1 MATVQLA
8 LHEDRVDGRVT
19 MPAIQVGDR
28 PASLPKDTASTG
40 VLELDAALGGLF
52 WGDNVVWELEEGGS
66 SLAPFVTSIMR
77 AREQFSTVLFVKLED
92 DPEQLRTIYPDVD
105 VLDARVG
112 GAQAIEN
119 AGELLIAL
127 RERLQRAPRALV
139 VFDSLDA
146 LSDRWGHGIAQRFF
160 TRACPLVLGFWSVG
174 YWSLTPGRHSAQL
187 RQAVDAATQCVV
199 VLTAGRLRVAKAE
212 GRPQGV
218 QGSVFH
224 VRTDGRR
231 TELEP
236 APTAARLGAALRA
249 VRIQRHL
256 SQGEL
261 AGLAGVSASAISQ
274 AERGRRGL
282 ALDTLLEL
290 TSQLD
295 MTIDELLRGEIA
307 LGYRLA
313 RRTRRDDAAARLA
326 PLLDDRRVGLR
337 ARLSWLSPGQ
347 SVRAPEVHEG
357 VELVAVAAGLVQIVL
372 PTGRPVLRQGE
383 ALLVEWSGVTGWCNV
398 GDHDALIFWVLRDEL
413 GPLRP
418 PSARARPQA

>member
-1 MATVQLA
+1 VRGSAAPQRAATSA
-8 LHEDRVDGRVT
+8 GNDAD
-19 MPAIQVGDR
+19 PA
-28 PASLPKDTASTG
+28 ASSPRAIASTG
-40 VLELDAALGGLF
+40 VSELDAALGGLF

-66 SLAPFVTSIMR
+66 SLDPFVTAVMS
-77 AREQFSTVLFVKLED
+77 AREQFSGVLFVKLEG
-92 DPEQLRTIYPDVD
+92 DPERVRAAYPDVE

-112 GAQAIEN
+112 GAHAIEN
-119 AGELLIAL
+119 AGELLIAV

-160 TRACPLVLGFWSVG
+160 TRACPLVLGLWSVG

-199 VLTAGRLRVAKAE
+199 VLTAGRLRIAKAE

-218 QGSVFH
+218 QGSVLR
-224 VRTDGRR
+224 VRSNGRR

-261 AGLAGVSASAISQ
+261 ARLAGVSPSAISQ

-282 ALDTLLEL
+282 ALDTLLDL
-290 TSQLD
+290 TSRLD

-313 RRTRRDDAAARLA
+313 RRTRRDDAAARLFA
-326 PLLDDRRVGLR
+326 LLDDRRVGLR
-337 ARLSWLSPGQ
+337 ARLSCLSPGQ
-347 SVRAPEVHEG
+347 SVRVREAHEG
-357 VELVAVAAGLVQIVL
+357 VELVAVAAGLVQVVL

-383 ALLVEWSGVTGWCNV
+383 ALLVEWSGVTGWSNV
-398 GDHDALIFWVLRDEL
+398 GDHDALVFWVLRDEL

-418 PSARARPQA
+418 PSARVRRQA

>member
-1 MATVQLA
+1 VATA
-8 LHEDRVDGRVT
+8 T
-19 MPAIQVGDR
+19 PAGQVGNR
-28 PASLPKDTASTG
+28 PAGSQKDTASTG
-40 VLELDAALGGLF
+40 VTELDAVLGGLF

-66 SLAPFVTSIMR
+66 SLAPFITALMR
-77 AREQFSTVLFVKLED
+77 ARDQFSRVLFVRLGGE
-92 DPEQLRTIYPDVD
+92 DPEQLRAIYPDVG

-112 GAQAIEN
+112 GAHAIEN
-119 AGELLIAL
+119 AGELLMAL

-146 LSDRWGHGIAQRFF
+146 LSDRWGHGVAQRFF

-199 VLTAGRLRVAKAE
+199 VLTAGRLRIAKAE

-224 VRTDGRR
+224 VRTENGR

-261 AGLAGVSASAISQ
+261 ARLAGVSASAISQ

-282 ALDTLLEL
+282 ALDTLLDL
-290 TSQLD
+290 TSRLD

-337 ARLSWLSPGQ
+337 VRLSCLSPGQ

-383 ALLVEWSGVTGWCNV
+383 VLLVEWSGVTGWSNV
-398 GDHDALIFWVLRDEL
+398 GDHDALVFWVLRDEL

-418 PSARARPQA
+418 PSARVRRSA

>member
-1 MATVQLA
+1 MANVLRGSVPPRWVAT
-8 LHEDRVDGRVT
+8 
-19 MPAIQVGDR
+19 PASGAADR
-28 PASLPKDTASTG
+28 PASLSKDTASTG
-40 VLELDAALGGLF
+40 VTELDAALGGLF

-66 SLAPFVTSIMR
+66 SLPPFITALMR
-77 AREQFSTVLFVKLED
+77 AREQFSRVVFVKLEGD
-92 DPEQLRTIYPDVD
+92 LEQLRAIYPDVD

-112 GAQAIEN
+112 GADAIEN
-119 AGELLIAL
+119 AGELLIAV
-127 RERLQRAPRALV
+127 RECLQRAPRALV

-146 LSDRWGHGIAQRFF
+146 LSDRWGHGIARRFF
-160 TRACPLVLGFWSVG
+160 TRACPLVLGLWSVG

-199 VLTAGRLRVAKAE
+199 VLTAGRLRIAKAE

-261 AGLAGVSASAISQ
+261 ARLAGVSASAISQ

-282 ALDTLLEL
+282 ALDTLLDL
-290 TSQLD
+290 TSRLD

-337 ARLSWLSPGQ
+337 ARLSCLSPGQ
-347 SVRAPEVHEG
+347 SVRAPEAHEG
-357 VELVAVAAGLVQIVL
+357 VELIAVAAGLVQIVL

-383 ALLVEWSGVTGWCNV
+383 ALLVEWSGVTGWSNV
-398 GDHDALIFWVLRDEL
+398 GDHDALVFWVLRDEL
-413 GPLRP
+413 GLLRP
-418 PSARARPQA
+418 PSARVRRDA

>member
-1 MATVQLA
+1 MVRLQRAYARWTPTS
-8 LHEDRVDGRVT
+8 HVT
-19 MPAIQVGDR
+19 DR
-28 PASLPKDTASTG
+28 PASALKDTASTG
-40 VLELDAALGGLF
+40 VTELDDALGGLF
-52 WGDNVVWELEEGGS
+52 WGDNVVWEIEEGG
-66 SLAPFVTSIMR
+66 SLAPFVTALMR
-77 AREQFSTVLFVKLED
+77 AREQFSRVLFVKLEGE
-92 DPEQLRTIYPDVD
+92 PAELRAAYPGVD

-112 GAQAIEN
+112 GAHAIEN
-119 AGELLIAL
+119 AGELLSAV
-127 RERLQRAPRALV
+127 REYLQRVPHSLV

-160 TRACPLVLGFWSVG
+160 TRACPLLLGFWSVG

-199 VLTAGRLRVAKAE
+199 VLTAGRLRIAKAE

-218 QGSVFH
+218 QGSVLH
-224 VRTDGRR
+224 VRGNGRR

-249 VRIQRHL
+249 IRIQRHL

-261 AGLAGVSASAISQ
+261 AELAGVSASAISQ

-290 TSQLD
+290 TSRLG

-326 PLLDDRRVGLR
+326 PLLDDPQVGLR
-337 ARLSWLSPGQ
+337 ARLSFLSPGQ
-347 SVRAPEVHEG
+347 SVRAPEAHEG
-357 VELVAVAAGLVQIVL
+357 VELIAVAAGLVQVVL

-383 ALLVEWSGVTGWCNV
+383 ALLVEWSGVTGWSNV
-398 GDHDALIFWVLRDEL
+398 GDHDALVFWVLRDEL

-418 PSARARPQA
+418 PSSRGRRHHAA

>member
-1 MATVQLA
+1 M
-8 LHEDRVDGRVT
+8 D
-19 MPAIQVGDR
+19 
-28 PASLPKDTASTG
+28 DTASTG
-40 VLELDAALGGLF
+40 VAELDATLGGLF
-52 WGDNVVWELEEGGS
+52 WGDNVVWELEEGGT
-66 SLAPFVTSIMR
+66 SLDPFVTALLR
-77 AREQFSTVLFVKLED
+77 TREQFGRVIFVKLEG
-92 DPEQLRTIYPDVD
+92 DPDLLRRSYPDVD

-112 GAQAIEN
+112 GADGIEN
-119 AGELLIAL
+119 AGALLLAVRDRL
-127 RERLQRAPRALV
+127 RRAPRTLV

-146 LSDRWGHGIAQRFF
+146 LSDRWGHVIAQRFF
-160 TRACPLVLGFWSVG
+160 TRACPLVLGHWAVG

-199 VLTAGRLRVAKAE
+199 VLTAGRLRIAKAE

-218 QGSVFH
+218 QGSVF
-224 VRTDGRR
+224 RARSNGRR
-231 TELEP
+231 PELVP
-236 APTAARLGAALRA
+236 APTAARLGAALRG

-261 AGLAGVSASAISQ
+261 ARLAGVSASAISQ

-282 ALDTLLEL
+282 ALETLLDL

-313 RRTRRDDAAARLA
+313 RRTRRDDAAARLS

-337 ARLSWLSPGQ
+337 ARLSFLSPGQ
-347 SVRAPEVHEG
+347 SVRVREAHEG
-357 VELVAVAAGLVQIVL
+357 VELVAVAAGLVQVVL

-383 ALLVEWSGVTGWCNV
+383 TLLVEWSDVTGWSNV
-398 GDHDALIFWVLRDEL
+398 GDHDALVFWVLRDEL
-413 GPLRP
+413 GPLHP
-418 PSARARPQA
+418 PSARVRGRAER

>member
-1 MATVQLA
+1 MAKAQRSV
-8 LHEDRVDGRVT
+8 
-19 MPAIQVGDR
+19 PPR
-28 PASLPKDTASTG
+28 PAATPAGKATDGPASSLKDTASTG
-40 VLELDAALGGLF
+40 VTELDAALGGLF

-66 SLAPFVTSIMR
+66 SLAPFVTALMR
-77 AREQFSTVLFVKLED
+77 AREQFSRILFVRLEG
-92 DPEQLRTIYPDVD
+92 DPEQLRAIYPDVD

-112 GAQAIEN
+112 GADAIEN
-119 AGELLIAL
+119 AGELLIAV

-146 LSDRWGHGIAQRFF
+146 LSDRWGHGIARRFF
-160 TRACPLVLGFWSVG
+160 TRACPLVLGLWSVG

-199 VLTAGRLRVAKAE
+199 VLTAGRLRIAKAE

-261 AGLAGVSASAISQ
+261 ARLAGVSASAISQ

-282 ALDTLLEL
+282 ALDTLLDL
-290 TSQLD
+290 TSRLD

-337 ARLSWLSPGQ
+337 ARLSCLSPGQ
-347 SVRAPEVHEG
+347 SVRAPEAHEG
-357 VELVAVAAGLVQIVL
+357 VELIAVAAGLVQIVL

-398 GDHDALIFWVLRDEL
+398 GDHDALVFWVLRDEL

-418 PSARARPQA
+418 PSARVRPQA

>member
-1 MATVQLA
+1 M
-8 LHEDRVDGRVT
+8 
-19 MPAIQVGDR
+19 
-28 PASLPKDTASTG
+28 SKDTASTG
-40 VLELDAALGGLF
+40 VSELDAVLGGLF
-52 WGDNVVWELEEGGS
+52 WGDNVVWELEEGCS
-66 SLAPFVTSIMR
+66 SLTPFVDALMR
-77 AREQFSTVLFVKLED
+77 TRAQFSTVLFVKLEG
-92 DPEQLRTIYPDVD
+92 DPEQQRAAYPDVD

-112 GAQAIEN
+112 GAEAIEN
-119 AGELLIAL
+119 AGELLIAV
-127 RERLQRAPRALV
+127 RERLRGVPRALV

-160 TRACPLVLGFWSVG
+160 TRACPLLLGHWSVG

-187 RQAVDAATQCVV
+187 RQAVDAATQCVL
-199 VLTAGRLRVAKAE
+199 VLTAGRLRIAKAE

-224 VRTDGRR
+224 VRTNGRR
-231 TELEP
+231 GTALEA

-261 AGLAGVSASAISQ
+261 ARLAGVSASAISQ

-282 ALDTLLEL
+282 ALDTLLDL

-326 PLLDDRRVGLR
+326 TLLDDRRVGLR
-337 ARLSWLSPGQ
+337 ARLSCLSPGQ
-347 SVRAPEVHEG
+347 SVRAREAHEG
-357 VELVAVAAGLVQIVL
+357 VELIVVAAGLVQVVL

-383 ALLVEWSGVTGWCNV
+383 ALLVEWSGVTGWSNV
-398 GDHDALIFWVLRDEL
+398 GDHDALVFWVLRDEL
-413 GPLRP
+413 GALRA
-418 PSARARPQA
+418 PSARVRRDAASGR

>member
-1 MATVQLA
+1 MA
-8 LHEDRVDGRVT
+8 
-19 MPAIQVGDR
+19 
-28 PASLPKDTASTG
+28 TASTG
-40 VLELDAALGGLF
+40 VAELDAALGGLF

-66 SLAPFVTSIMR
+66 SLAPFVGALMR
-77 AREQFSTVLFVKLED
+77 AREQFSSVLFVKLEG
-92 DPEQLRTIYPDVD
+92 DPEQLRATCPGVD
-105 VLDARVG
+105 VLDARLG
-112 GAQAIEN
+112 GAHAIEN
-119 AGELLIAL
+119 AGELLIAV
-127 RERLQRAPRALV
+127 RDRLQQAPRALV

-160 TRACPLVLGFWSVG
+160 TRACPLLLGFWSIG
-174 YWSLTPGRHSAQL
+174 YWSLTPGRHAAQL
-187 RQAVDAATQCVV
+187 RQAVDAATQCVI
-199 VLTAGRLRVAKAE
+199 VLTAGRLRIAKAE

-224 VRTDGRR
+224 VRADGRR
-231 TELEP
+231 TELDP

-261 AGLAGVSASAISQ
+261 ARLAGVSASAISQ

-282 ALDTLLEL
+282 ALDTLLDL
-290 TSQLD
+290 TARLD
-295 MTIDELLRGEIA
+295 MTLDELLRGEIA

-337 ARLSWLSPGQ
+337 VRLSWLAPGQ
-347 SVRAPEVHEG
+347 SVRARELHEG
-357 VELVAVAAGLVQIVL
+357 VELIAVAAGLVQVVL

-383 ALLVEWSGVTGWCNV
+383 ALLVEWSGVTGWSNV
-398 GDHDALIFWVLRDEL
+398 GDHDALVFWVLRDEL

-418 PSARARPQA
+418 PAPHARRREAALTAAEGDGG